1 MIQCENEALW
11 RYTWPGRDEQFCCEE
26 HKQQILGVSEVM
38 GFHLQMQ
45 PAGPGKACE
54 NKIKERRNNV

>member
-1 MIQCENEALW
+1 MVQCGNEALW

-26 HKQQILGVSEVM
+26 HKQQILGVAEAM

-45 PAGPGKACE
+45 LAIEPGSKKCE
-54 NKIKERRNNV
+54 NMVKEEQ